1 MTTIVIVKAHCAS
14 TKEVQFVITDEE
26 SFSEKIILQDG
37 EEVERVIYDNLVITV
52 SEVEKQ

>member
-1 MTTIVIVKAHCAS
+1 MTTNVIVKAHCAS

-52 SEVEKQ
+52 NEVEKQ

>member
-1 MTTIVIVKAHCAS
+1 MTTIEIVKAHCAS

-26 SFSEKIILQDG
+26 SCSEKIILQDG

>member
-14 TKEVQFVITDEE
+14 TEVVQFVITDEE